1 MSILKQ
7 SLVEKA
13 GYDNG
18 FEYVL
23 PCTLGVV
30 NLGSAHHFAKVAIT
44 ILPNGL
50 GYSVNFMQA
59 TNSLLQ
65 ELIRQFSNHQQTDS
79 SFLLA
84 NEALLAQFLKRTSEL
99 AQSLPNQALIDFEA
113 QVQQALSSLSSYD
126 LQSTEVQRIV
136 RQRVGQDRYRQAM
149 LDYWAGACAV
159 TGLSIQTALRAS
171 HAKPWAECKSDAER
185 LDVFNGFLLSANL
198 DALYAKPWAECKSDA
213 ERLDVFNGFLLS
225 ANLDALFDKFLISF
239 TDQGHLLISNQI
251 PPQDCELLGL
261 NNKLQLRW
269 ITPSHLPYLSFH
281 RARFKL
287 VG

>member
-99 AQSLPNQALIDFEA
+99 AQSLVSVQPYHIESITHLCKTTPFKSKGVFLWLLPIPDVIYLPNN
-113 QVQQALSSLSSYD
+113 
-126 LQSTEVQRIV
+126 TTT
-136 RQRVGQDRYRQAM
+136 M
-149 LDYWAGACAV
+149 
-159 TGLSIQTALRAS
+159 
-171 HAKPWAECKSDAER
+171 
-185 LDVFNGFLLSANL
+185 
-198 DALYAKPWAECKSDA
+198 
-213 ERLDVFNGFLLS
+213 
-225 ANLDALFDKFLISF
+225 
-239 TDQGHLLISNQI
+239 
-251 PPQDCELLGL
+251 
-261 NNKLQLRW
+261 
-269 ITPSHLPYLSFH
+269 
-281 RARFKL
+281 
-287 VG
+287 

>member
-113 QVQQALSSLSSYD
+113 QVQQALSSLSSND

-159 TGLSIQTALRAS
+159 TGLTIQTALRAS
-171 HAKPWAECKSDAER
+171 H
-185 LDVFNGFLLSANL
+185 
-198 DALYAKPWAECKSDA
+198 AKPWAECKSDA

-251 PPQDCELLGL
+251 PPQDCELLRL
-261 NNKLQLRW
+261 NNQLQLRW